1 MEYTSINKWKIII
14 NGGVNGRS
22 SIDDE
27 FDYWRVPWGEI
38 QKLAENTWCDPMKM
52 IYIHGG

>member
-1 MEYTSINKWKIII
+1 MEYTSINKWKILI

-27 FDYWRVPWGEI
+27 FDYWRVPWG
-38 QKLAENTWCDPMKM
+38 KKYRKM
-52 IYIHGG
+52 RKTHGATL